1 MSSLKDD
8 YIQAKQ
14 EYEKLNMLKSEKVE
28 LFLTQKLAEEHIS
41 EIHAKTLERYD
52 QQFNQIHHNII
63 LLVDQAKRRL
73 EKAEYDL
80 LDQGIVC
87 LDKGIRRY
95 YSAELKKQNVDRNAL
110 KNEILELI
118 MQRI

>member
-8 YIQAKQ
+8 YIQAKE
-14 EYEKLNMLKSEKVE
+14 EYEKIKMMKSEKVE
-28 LFLTQKLAEEHIS
+28 LFLTQKLAEGEIEHLD
-41 EIHAKTLERYD
+41 AKTLEEFD
-52 QQFNQIHHNII
+52 QQFNEKYHNII
-63 LLVDQAKRRL
+63 LLVEKAKQKV

-87 LDKGIRRY
+87 LDKGLRRY
-95 YSAELKKQNVDRNAL
+95 YGAKLKKQNVDRNAL
-110 KNEILELI
+110 KHEILELI

>member
-14 EYEKLNMLKSEKVE
+14 EYEKIQMLKSEKVE
-28 LFLTQKLAEEHIS
+28 LFLTQKLAEDHIANLD
-41 EIHAKTLERYD
+41 AKTLEEYD
-52 QQFNQIHHNII
+52 QQFNQTHHNII

-73 EKAEYDL
+73 EKAEYEL
-80 LDQGIVC
+80 LDQGIIC

-95 YSAELKKQNVDRNAL
+95 YSAELKKQNVDRHAL
-110 KNEILELI
+110 KHEILELI

>member
-8 YIQAKQ
+8 YIQGKQ
-14 EYEKLNMLKSEKVE
+14 EYEKIQMLKSEKVE
-28 LFLTQKLAEEHIS
+28 LFLTQKLAEDHIANLD
-41 EIHAKTLERYD
+41 AKTLEEYD
-52 QQFNQIHHNII
+52 RQFNQIHHNII
-63 LLVDQAKRRL
+63 LLVEQAKRRF

-87 LDKGIRRY
+87 LDKGLRRY
-95 YSAELKKQNVDRNAL
+95 YGAELKKQNVDRNAL
-110 KNEILELI
+110 KHEILELI

>member
-14 EYEKLNMLKSEKVE
+14 EYEKIQMLKSEKVE
-28 LFLTQKLAEEHIS
+28 LFLTQKLAEDHIANLD
-41 EIHAKTLERYD
+41 AKTLE
-52 QQFNQIHHNII
+52 
-63 LLVDQAKRRL
+63 
-73 EKAEYDL
+73 EYDL

-87 LDKGIRRY
+87 LDKGLRRY
-95 YSAELKKQNVDRNAL
+95 YGAELKKQNVDRNAL
-110 KNEILELI
+110 KHEILELI